1 MAKRIIVSTVITL
14 ALAFSPSLAFSL
26 PTKNVNKK
34 KPCSSNA
41 QKEESRRSKSVK
53 KSSYTSSSSRHS
65 RHDDGEVVESSM
77 VPHSGGSVYET
88 PPLMKVTPQRDGGFL
103 LEPLEPKK
111 NGATVSKPSSNT
123 EVNRDQSSMG
133 QGHQYNRFEPWDF
146 SDLILAQAKYYR
158 DTPYAH
164 GGSLQTGFATDCSGF
179 VQYIYKGFKIN
190 LPRSSAEQAQV
201 GKVVTQDMNFSKL
214 LPGDLL
220 FFRRGG
226 RVGHAGIYLGEGK
239 MIHDSNPRN
248 GVTVTDLRQPYYEG
262 TFVVAKRVF
271 EVQYPKY

>member
-1 MAKRIIVSTVITL
+1 MAKRIIVSMVVTL
-14 ALAFSPSLAFSL
+14 ALTFSPSLAFSL
-26 PTKNVNKK
+26 PTKTVKK
-34 KPCSSNA
+34 KTSSSNT
-41 QKEESRRSKSVK
+41 QREDSRKSKSAK
-53 KSSYTSSSSRHS
+53 KSNYSSRHS
-65 RHDDGEVVESSM
+65 RRDSGEVVESSM
-77 VPHSGGSVYET
+77 VPQAGASVHET
-88 PPLMKVTPQRDGGFL
+88 APLMKVTPQRDGGFL
-103 LEPLEPKK
+103 IEPLEPKK
-111 NGATVSKPSSNT
+111 NGATLSKPSSNM
-123 EVNRDQSSMG
+123 EVDRDQGSLR

-158 DTPYAH
+158 DTPYAR
-164 GGSLQTGFATDCSGF
+164 GGSLQTGNATDCSGF

-201 GKVVTQDMNFSKL
+201 GKVVTQDMDFSKL

-226 RVGHAGIYLGEGK
+226 RVGHAGIYLGGGK
-239 MIHDSNPRN
+239 MIHASNYRN

-262 TFVVAKRVF
+262 TFVVARRVF

>member
-34 KPCSSNA
+34 KPSSSNA
-41 QKEESRRSKSVK
+41 QKEESRKSKPVK
-53 KSSYTSSSSRHS
+53 KSSYTSSSRHS

-111 NGATVSKPSSNT
+111 NGAAFSKPSSNT
-123 EVNRDQSSMG
+123 EVTRDQSSLPKG
-133 QGHQYNRFEPWDF
+133 EHQYNRFEPWDF
-146 SDLILAQAKYYR
+146 SDLILAQASYYR
-158 DTPYAH
+158 NTPYAR
-164 GGSLQTGFATDCSGF
+164 GGSLQTGNATDCSGF

-201 GKVVTQDMNFSKL
+201 GKVVTQDMDFSKL

-226 RVGHAGIYLGEGK
+226 QVGHAGIYLGGGK
-239 MIHDSNPRN
+239 MIHASNPRN

-271 EVQYPKY
+271 EVQYPK

>member
-1 MAKRIIVSTVITL
+1 
-14 ALAFSPSLAFSL
+14 
-26 PTKNVNKK
+26 
-34 KPCSSNA
+34 
-41 QKEESRRSKSVK
+41 
-53 KSSYTSSSSRHS
+53 
-65 RHDDGEVVESSM
+65 M
-77 VPHSGGSVYET
+77 VPHSSGSVYET

-103 LEPLEPKK
+103 LEPLQPKK

-123 EVNRDQSSMG
+123 EVTRDQSSLQKG
-133 QGHQYNRFEPWDF
+133 EHQYNRFEPWDF
-146 SDLILAQAKYYR
+146 SDLILAQAQYYR
-158 DTPYAH
+158 DTPYAR
-164 GGSLQTGFATDCSGF
+164 GGSLQTGNATDCSGF

-201 GKVVTQDMNFSKL
+201 GKVVTQDMDFSKL

-226 RVGHAGIYLGEGK
+226 QVGHAGIYLGGGK
-239 MIHDSNPRN
+239 MIHASNPRN

-271 EVQYPKY
+271 EVQYPK